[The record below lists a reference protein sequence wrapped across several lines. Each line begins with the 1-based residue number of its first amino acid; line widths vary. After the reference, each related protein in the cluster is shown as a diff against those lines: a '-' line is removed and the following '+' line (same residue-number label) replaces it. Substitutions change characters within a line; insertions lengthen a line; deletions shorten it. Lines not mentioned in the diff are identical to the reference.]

1 MVIGSGGDANVKTWW
16 QIELVGF
23 GEGVMGSKGSGVGGG
38 GGNEIAMRS
47 CVVTLVRADGRE
59 IKSVC
64 DESSTPL

>member
-23 GEGVMGSKGSGVGGG
+23 GEGVMGSEGSADGE

-59 IKSVC
+59 IKWVC

>member
-23 GEGVMGSKGSGVGGG
+23 GEGVMGSEGR

-47 CVVTLVRADGRE
+47 CVVTLVRTDGRE
-59 IKSVC
+59 IKWVC
-64 DESSTPL
+64 DESSTLL